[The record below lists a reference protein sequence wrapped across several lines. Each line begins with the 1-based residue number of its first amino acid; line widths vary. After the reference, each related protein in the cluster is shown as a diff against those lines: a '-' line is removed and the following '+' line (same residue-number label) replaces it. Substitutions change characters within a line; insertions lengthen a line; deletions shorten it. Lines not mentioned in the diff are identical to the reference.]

1 MANLVSELR
10 RRNVFRVAGLYLVV
24 SWLLLQLAAFLED
37 ALKLPDWFDGMVT
50 ALVLLGFPVALILA
64 WAFELT
70 PDGVRR
76 TAASESSAPVR
87 PVDWVLVVLL
97 TFVSGMLV
105 WSRVDPP
112 YQEGSAAPRADVGAV
127 PKDVAVAVLPFADLS
142 PEGDQNYF
150 SDGLAEELLN
160 VLRRDAGIRVA
171 GRTSSFAFKGKGAGV
186 QQIAESLNVTHV
198 VEGSVRKAGERI
210 RVSVQLINAADGFPV
225 FSESYDRKLEDIF
238 AVQDD
243 IARSVGRAL
252 QLRFSL
258 SERNPPDD
266 VGAYEDYLT
275 ARELLYTRVVPNMV
289 KASTLLG
296 SAIDRAP
303 SYAPAYA
310 TKAVATMLLSNMQ
323 GGYGERESREA
334 LAEAKTFIDRALEL
348 DPQLP
353 DAHAALGLYLESAPG
368 KGDPVPALTRALELD
383 PNHTEAQLW
392 LANAMP
398 ASKESFARLE
408 RLVDQDPAFIPAV
421 SNLTNFYTQ
430 RAEFDRARA
439 ILTRAASV
447 PGMKA
452 RVAPQQASLEI
463 AAGELAK
470 AYELAKSAYEREPG
484 NMGAKATL
492 GFALMM
498 LGEFEESARV
508 GILVNQV

>member
-112 YQEGSAAPRADVGAV
+112 YQEGSAAPSADVGAV

-353 DAHAALGLYLESAPG
+353 
-368 KGDPVPALTRALELD
+368 
-383 PNHTEAQLW
+383 
-392 LANAMP
+392 
-398 ASKESFARLE
+398 
-408 RLVDQDPAFIPAV
+408 
-421 SNLTNFYTQ
+421 
-430 RAEFDRARA
+430 
-439 ILTRAASV
+439 
-447 PGMKA
+447 
-452 RVAPQQASLEI
+452 
-463 AAGELAK
+463 
-470 AYELAKSAYEREPG
+470 
-484 NMGAKATL
+484 
-492 GFALMM
+492 
-498 LGEFEESARV
+498 
-508 GILVNQV
+508 